1 MSDDRTRHERTA
13 GKDRQPLRFPTDE
26 ARASRT
32 PVDLHEF
39 LGKDLPESA
48 DELLEKVEAMI
59 GKIEDLARELNCFGY
74 FDDNDGPKA
83 A

>member
-1 MSDDRTRHERTA
+1 MSDDRTRHDRAA
-13 GKDRQPLRFPTDE
+13 GEDRPPLRFPTEE
-26 ARASRT
+26 ARKPQA
-32 PVDLHEF
+32 PIDLHQF

-74 FDDNDGPKA
+74 FDDDDGPKA